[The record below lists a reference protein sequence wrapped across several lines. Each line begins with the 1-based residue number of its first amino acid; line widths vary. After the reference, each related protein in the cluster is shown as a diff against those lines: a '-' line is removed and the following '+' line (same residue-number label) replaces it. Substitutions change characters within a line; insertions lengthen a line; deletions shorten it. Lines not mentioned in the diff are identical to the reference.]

1 MNHLLPKTA
10 CISILAATLVATFHP
25 TALSAQNAQIQHVAI
40 RQSAGGATEIEIQT
54 SRRVVPLT
62 QIVNDPERLVI
73 DFPDAIPGPQLRSLP
88 GNNGEVKGVRAGLF
102 SANPPITRV
111 VLELKSTQDF
121 KLQPSSNSVIV
132 RLGGGADV
140 AASASAP
147 ESASAPARPAPT
159 KSAVLAPARMSGSAA
174 PPVPAPVSL
183 PSASKASRPKVVP
196 ELPSAPISAGQTAQ
210 LRRVSLLKVGGAIEI
225 EIEASLRIVPAVQVI
240 TGPDRLVLDFSD
252 ATPGPQARAF
262 AVNQGEVKGVRAGLL
277 TSKPPVT
284 RVVLDLKSPQEFQL
298 FPSGNAV
305 IVKLPGSLS
314 VAPVRPPSAP
324 AAAEAPALPPEPP
337 KKVQSSFQD
346 GLLSIT
352 STDGSLA
359 DVLNEIRRQTGADIA
374 VPAGA
379 EQEKVAAVLGPA
391 CPREVLSQL
400 LNGSRYNFIIVGSDG
415 DANKVDR
422 VLLSAKNE
430 DDIPGPSEPQ
440 NADPE
445 PQNAEPGPVAAL
457 SAPSAR
463 GVPSV
468 RASAPPP
475 PPVPPTDDTQP
486 QGDSIPPDAPPQPGD
501 PQPAPN

>member
-10 CISILAATLVATFHP
+10 WISILAATLVATFHP

-40 RQSAGGATEIEIQT
+40 RQSTGGATEIEIQT

-159 KSAVLAPARMSGSAA
+159 RSAVLAPARMSGSAA

-210 LRRVSLLKVGGAIEI
+210 LRRVSLLKAGGAIEI

-262 AVNQGEVKGVRAGLL
+262 AVNQGEVKGVRVGLL
-277 TSKPPVT
+277 SSKPPVT
-284 RVVLDLKSPQEFQL
+284 RVVLDLKSPQAYQL
-298 FPSGNAV
+298 FPLGKSV
-305 IVKLPGSLS
+305 IVKLGGPVG
-314 VAPVRPPSAP
+314 VAATPQAGVPEIASAP
-324 AAAEAPALPPEPP
+324 APGPV
-337 KKVQSSFQD
+337 KKVTIAVQD

-352 STDGSLA
+352 SNKGSLA
-359 DVLNEIRRQTGADIA
+359 EVLNEIRLQTGADIS

-379 EQEKVAAVLGPA
+379 EQEEVAVSLGPA
-391 CPREVLSQL
+391 PPRDVMAKL
-400 LNGSRYNFIIVGSDG
+400 LDGSHYNFIIIGSDA
-415 DANKVDR
+415 DANKLER
-422 VLLSAKNE
+422 VILSPKSAGNMAA
-430 DDIPGPSEPQ
+430 DGQPPMSEPV
-440 NADPE
+440 
-445 PQNAEPGPVAAL
+445 PVAAMQPMA
-457 SAPSAR
+457 S
-463 GVPSV
+463 GV
-468 RASAPPP
+468 ASAPVPP
-475 PPVPPTDDTQP
+475 PSTVPPADDPQP
-486 QGDSIPPDAPPQPGD
+486 QGDSIPPDTTPQPGD